1 MALNSISREKM
12 PDITFNL
19 DVQKRRAALVLHA
32 G

>member
-1 MALNSISREKM
+1 MALNSISLEKM

-19 DVQKRRAALVLHA
+19 GVQKRRSALLLHA